1 MIRYYRMFSSFSFQ
15 LDSNFDFF
23 YFLWILFPLLGKK
36 RKKNPRIFGV
46 EIFLQIEGILVVN
59 QQARTSLNIS
69 GRSCANNAELFYQGT
84 L

>member
-36 RKKNPRIFGV
+36 RKKNPEFSGSKSFFKLKG
-46 EIFLQIEGILVVN
+46 FLWLTNKLERL
-59 QQARTSLNIS
+59 
-69 GRSCANNAELFYQGT
+69 
-84 L
+84 